1 MKGKMNAIGL
11 ALLMI
16 VSALAGCTVGEEKMT
31 KEELVEKIRNGEG
44 FINGEHLTKGADLS
58 GADLSG
64 LQNSE
69 LYALD
74 FTGANLEGTDFT
86 DSDLT
91 AATFSDSSFLYTTFQ
106 NTNLENAF
114 FSGDYQNIDFHDSNL
129 QGATFTGFL
138 DSVRFYNVDLSFA
151 SFSGVTLNGIV
162 VADSTLYDTNFGC
175 FEMEGGARFTGNN
188 FEHVRLNNYLLGCP
202 GPQWGN
208 TLFEDNTF
216 DHVSFEGWN
225 GDEYYGTR
233 FECNTFSNSEF
244 VDADFYNASFRT
256 VFKVGADGNVEEF
269 CEQTFTD
276 SLMRH
281 STFGMFRIGTSFIRS
296 DFSWSSIHSVDEEVT
311 WYDTI
316 CPDQT
321 NSDENGNTCENNL

>member
-1 MKGKMNAIGL
+1 MHFSQA
-11 ALLMI
+11 
-16 VSALAGCTVGEEKMT
+16 TT
-31 KEELVEKIRNGEG
+31 K
-44 FINGEHLTKGADLS
+44 
-58 GADLSG
+58 
-64 LQNSE
+64 
-69 LYALD
+69 
-74 FTGANLEGTDFT
+74 
-86 DSDLT
+86 
-91 AATFSDSSFLYTTFQ
+91 
-106 NTNLENAF
+106 
-114 FSGDYQNIDFHDSNL
+114 IDKF
-129 QGATFTGFL
+129 
-138 DSVRFYNVDLSFA
+138 RFYNVDLSWA
-151 SFSGVTLNGIV
+151 SFSGVTLSNTWFE
-162 VADSTLYDTNFGC
+162 DSTLYNIDFGC
-175 FEMEGGARFTGNN
+175 FELEGGIRFTGNN
-188 FEHVRLNNYLLGCP
+188 FEQVRLNNYVLDCP
-202 GPQWGN
+202 RPQWGN

>member
-1 MKGKMNAIGL
+1 
-11 ALLMI
+11 
-16 VSALAGCTVGEEKMT
+16 MT
-31 KEELVEKIRNGEG
+31 KEELVERIRNGEG

-74 FTGANLEGTDFT
+74 FTGANLEGADFT
-86 DSDLT
+86 NSDLT
-91 AATFSDSSFLYTTFQ
+91 SATFSDASFFFTTFQ

-114 FSGDYQNIDFHDSNL
+114 FSGDYQNIHFHDSNL
-129 QGATFTGFL
+129 QSATFTGDL
-138 DSVRFYNVDLSFA
+138 DGVRFYNVDLSWA
-151 SFSGVTLNGIV
+151 SFSGVTLSNIV
-162 VADSTLYDTNFGC
+162 IADSTLYATSFRCIEIESGGHFSDNK
-175 FEMEGGARFTGNN
+175 FESMN
-188 FEHVRLNNYLLGCP
+188 LNTYTIGCP
-202 GPQWGN
+202 DPQWGN

-216 DHVSFEGWN
+216 DYVSFEGWN
-225 GDEYYGTR
+225 GNEYYGTR

-256 VFKVGADGNVEEF
+256 VFKVSADGDVEEF

-276 SLMRH
+276 SLMTH

-296 DFSWSSIHSVDEEVT
+296 DFSWSSIYSVDEEVT

-316 CPDQT
+316 CPDRT
-321 NSDENGNTCENNL
+321 NSNDNENTCENNLQRTNRPSDNPMSQSESKGTL